1 MHDQPA
7 AHELV
12 AAVRRFLEETARPAL
27 SGHAAFHAR
36 VAENALA
43 IVERELL
50 AKDQSE
56 AAEKH
61 RLINLLQ
68 DVSDTSLESMNRS
81 LCDAI
86 RSGKMTLETPGLFEH
101 LKATAIA
108 QIEVDQPR
116 YSGLATAT
124 KT

>member
-27 SGHAAFHAR
+27 TGHAAFHAR

-50 AKDQSE
+50 TKHDNE
-56 AAEKH
+56 TDEKQ
-61 RLINLLQ
+61 RLISLLG
-68 DVSDTSLESMNRS
+68 DVSETSLEYLNRELS
-81 LCDAI
+81 GAI
-86 RSGKMTLETPGLFEH
+86 RSGKMTLETPGLFDH

-108 QIEVDQPR
+108 QLKVDQPR
-116 YSGLATAT
+116 YSGLATAI
-124 KT
+124 KA